1 MNQGDPPPPNAPRP
15 PEPDPQPDAGDD
27 REQAQLMTCPPFEA
41 VVLRRQIEVD
51 TLLRWGP
58 LIALGALIVVDG
70 QMRTG
75 NLVLWQIILVVF
87 LVVWFMLNA
96 ASARAWQMLPQI
108 TMLLDSHPA
117 MAEDLLARALKRK
130 ALHRSVRLLL
140 YHRLAVLRHRQHR
153 FEEAAAICE
162 AVLKHARG
170 TVKPV
175 KPHLYLMLVEAKL
188 NMRELPAAEAAL
200 GELRKLPIGLLDR
213 MQAVAL
219 HTRLEVAAGRDAQ
232 ALEQIGRKIAC
243 AELMPATPCG
253 LLHAL
258 LARAARN
265 VGQTDL
271 ANWLDERAR
280 LLCTREQLDQ
290 LAETGDML
298 LPRTFD
304 TAIV

>member
-1 MNQGDPPPPNAPRP
+1 MNPGDLPPPDAPKP
-15 PEPDPQPDAGDD
+15 PEPDPKSDTGDD
-27 REQAQLMTCPPFEA
+27 RQQTELLTCPPFEA

-58 LIALGALIVVDG
+58 LLVLGALIVVDG
-70 QMRTG
+70 QVRAA
-75 NLVLWQIILVVF
+75 NLVLWQIILVLF

-108 TMLLDSHPA
+108 TMLLDGHPA

-175 KPHLYLMLVEAKL
+175 RPHLYLILIEAKL
-188 NMRELPAAEAAL
+188 NLRDLPAAERAL
-200 GELRKLPIGLLDR
+200 SELRKLPIGLLDR

-219 HTRLEVAAGRDAQ
+219 HTRLQVAADPDPP
-232 ALEQIGRKIAC
+232 ALDPLAGQIAR
-243 AELMPATPCG
+243 AEPPPAPPCG

-258 LARAARN
+258 LARAARHT
-265 VGQTDL
+265 GQTDL
-271 ANWLDERAR
+271 ADWLDERAR
-280 LLCTREQLDQ
+280 LLCTREQLDE

-304 TAIV
+304 AAAV